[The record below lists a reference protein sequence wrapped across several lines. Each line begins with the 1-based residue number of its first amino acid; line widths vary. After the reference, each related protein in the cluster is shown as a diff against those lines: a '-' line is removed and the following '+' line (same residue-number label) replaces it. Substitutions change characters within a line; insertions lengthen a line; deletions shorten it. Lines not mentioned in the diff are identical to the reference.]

1 MDISLIASWH
11 EKSQSLINHEYA
23 TSYSLLIVLVNMIMM
38 SFKVPLTILCVI
50 VVSRHDGLNL
60 DCNLYGRWSTLC
72 NLYGRW
78 STLSDGL
85 ILWRNSVAC
94 PSQH

>member
-60 DCNLYGRWSTLC
+60 DCNLYGRWSTL
-72 NLYGRW
+72 
-78 STLSDGL
+78 SDGL